1 MPKINPI
8 EILTFLAECFPQA
21 LVREQHLPHKP
32 LKIGIDAD
40 IAERCPAVSRI
51 ERSVLLHYYCK
62 RTMYLSACVEG
73 ALRVDL
79 DGNPAGTVSAAD
91 AEHAAAKLAEAL
103 AKREARRVAAR
114 AARRAVKK
122 PATVPAPAALKPAP
136 TPKSPTSEPPS
147 TPKPASTASPMAKRP
162 VLRLPA
168 ARKKAEAQP

>member
-8 EILTFLAECFPQA
+8 EILTFLAECFPHA

-40 IAERCPAVSRI
+40 VAERCPAVSRI

-122 PATVPAPAALKPAP
+122 PATVPARAALKPAP
-136 TPKSPTSEPPS
+136 TIEPPS